1 MESFNQIGPWIT
13 AALLFAIVVFFC
25 VFYIIR
31 VLKTRHTAISS
42 LADIKSSES
51 LKSHNAAISREQK
64 KKLKDEI
71 VHDIVADIT
80 PVLEKRLEKAF

>member
-1 MESFNQIGPWIT
+1 MASFNQIGPWIT
-13 AALLFAIVVFFC
+13 AGVLFSIVIFFS
-25 VFYIIR
+25 VFYIVKLSQTR
-31 VLKTRHTAISS
+31 KTKSQV
-42 LADIKSSES
+42 LADNILPDKGEMKTVFS
-51 LKSHNAAISREQK
+51 KEQK

>member
-13 AALLFAIVVFFC
+13 AFLLLAIVVFFC
-25 VFYIIR
+25 VFYVTR
-31 VLKTRHTAISS
+31 LLKTKKTTITLSE
-42 LADIKSSES
+42 DIKPSKD
-51 LKSHNAAISREQK
+51 LKGAIISKEQK